1 MLCCTASSSNRQAG
15 SEGRKIMQGTNTST
29 TVMPVRAYMQA
40 GCEGEGEAL
49 LRPGLDEANPL
60 DDERRWGTWV

>member
-1 MLCCTASSSNRQAG
+1 
-15 SEGRKIMQGTNTST
+15 MQGTNTST

-49 LRPGLDEANPL
+49 LRPELDEANPL
-60 DDERRWGTWV
+60 NDERRWGPGYESSRGGLYFVHTRRNR